1 MEDFILNRNARLKG
15 PYPLPRL
22 RAAGKM
28 RRTVASRPASLDLRL
43 PGKTRRPE
51 DSGPAQIASAAPF
64 YRLRAPEAPDD
75 GQPVFLTW
83 ILHESLPEA
92 GVLPNVEPPIWQ
104 SFVTVDRFL
113 DEARTGPLYLRQ
125 REIAARVLET
135 IVWCGKGLGQY
146 DLHSYVVMA
155 NHVHLLLTPL
165 VDLAKLTELVRGV
178 TARRANELLGQP
190 GAPFWDEERC
200 EHAVRDRYE
209 FERVRQY
216 IERNPVPVGV
226 AREAADFPY
235 SSAAHKAF
243 AQPA

>member
-1 MEDFILNRNARLKG
+1 MEDFILNRNPRLKG
-15 PYPLPRL
+15 SNPLSRL
-22 RAAGKM
+22 GVAGKM
-28 RRTVASRPASLDLRL
+28 RRAAASRTVSLDLRV
-43 PGKTRRPE
+43 PRNARRVE
-51 DSGPAQIASAAPF
+51 DSGPSQVFPASPF
-64 YRLRAPEAPDD
+64 FRLHTPEASDD

-83 ILHESLPEA
+83 ILQGSLPEKS
-92 GVLPNVEPPIWQ
+92 VLPTVAPPIWQ
-104 SFVTVDRFL
+104 SFATVDRFL

-125 REIAARVLET
+125 REVAAQVLET
-135 IVWCGKGLGQY
+135 IIWCGKGLGQY

-155 NHVHLLLTPL
+155 NHIHLLLTPL

-200 EHAVRDRYE
+200 EHAVRAPYE

-216 IERNPVPVGV
+216 IERNPVPVGM
-226 AREAADFPY
+226 ARDAADYPY
-235 SSAAHKAF
+235 SSAARKAF